1 MKLALAQM
9 KMAEDIEHN
18 LFKTLGL
25 IREAGAH
32 GADLILF
39 PEIQLTPFFPQYQGV
54 DVSNYVLRE
63 EDEAVHAVREAC
75 RSSRI
80 FAAPNF
86 YLRYDGKQYDTSLLI
101 DRGGQIVGHQKMVHV
116 AQCPCFYEQDY
127 YTPSDEGFQVFDTE
141 LGELGIVVCFD
152 RHYPESIRTEA
163 LHCTPPRLNGEN
175 LAESL
180 DAAVTVQYNGEETL
194 TEELHASDFESVYAQ
209 LNRLFSKCHHRE
221 KAFFGLKGR
230 VRFFNSPSM
239 VGLFLLTI
247 SHSFVRG
254 LVSRAWR
261 IEKILH
267 YLQTGYGNKPC
278 KGFADKKVLT
288 RGPSC
293 AINILS

>member
-9 KMAEDIEHN
+9 KITEDIEHN

-101 DRGGQIVGHQKMVHV
+101 DRDGQIVGRQKMVHV

-141 LGELGIVVCFD
+141 LGKLGIVVCFD
-152 RHYPESIRTEA
+152 RHYPESVRTEA
-163 LHCTPPRLNGEN
+163 LRGADLILIPTANTVDEPSELFQWEIRVQAFHSSVFVAMCNRVGPEGAMLFSGESIVSGPGGEL
-175 LAESL
+175 LAL
-180 DAAVTVQYNGEETL
+180 AGAD
-194 TEELHASDFESVYAQ
+194 EELLLCDLDPEDARVMRSRKPYTQ
-209 LNRLFSKCHHRE
+209 LRRPDLYE
-221 KAFFGLKGR
+221 
-230 VRFFNSPSM
+230 
-239 VGLFLLTI
+239 
-247 SHSFVRG
+247 
-254 LVSRAWR
+254 
-261 IEKILH
+261 
-267 YLQTGYGNKPC
+267 
-278 KGFADKKVLT
+278 
-288 RGPSC
+288 
-293 AINILS
+293 